1 MNFLFLSFIAFRIVA
16 IGNELKVA
24 AFGSELKVA
33 NPKQHGNIY
42 MKIKWFIFALKTK
55 KLYIY
60 ENKISYIF
68 KTNKDATYS

>member
-33 NPKQHGNIY
+33 NSKQQGNIY
-42 MKIKWFIFALKTK
+42 MKIK
-55 KLYIY
+55 
-60 ENKISYIF
+60 
-68 KTNKDATYS
+68 